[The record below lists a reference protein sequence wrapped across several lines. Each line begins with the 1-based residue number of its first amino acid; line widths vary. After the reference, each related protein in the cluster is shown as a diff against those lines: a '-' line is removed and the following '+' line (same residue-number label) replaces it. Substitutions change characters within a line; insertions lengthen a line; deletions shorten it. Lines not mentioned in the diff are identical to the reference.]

1 MVQGHDQKEGIGSM
15 NTDFMNSEVIDR
27 RMVETVTDSA
37 DLQQFLRA
45 PLEPTQTLRDSVE
58 KALQNYFDQLDG
70 QSVVDIYDMVLSEVE
85 APLLETVMK
94 YTRDNQT
101 KASVVLGL
109 NRGTLRKK
117 LKQYGM
123 L

>member
-1 MVQGHDQKEGIGSM
+1 M
-15 NTDFMNSEVIDR
+15 NTEALIRKVD
-27 RMVETVTDSA
+27 TVTDSS
-37 DLQQFLRA
+37 DLQNNLRA
-45 PLEPTQTLRDSVE
+45 PSESTQTLRDSVE
-58 KALQNYFDQLDG
+58 KALQNYFDHLDG
-70 QSVVDIYDMVLSEVE
+70 QPVVDLYDMVLSEVE

-101 KASVVLGL
+101 KASIVLGL

>member
-1 MVQGHDQKEGIGSM
+1 M
-15 NTDFMNSEVIDR
+15 NLVLNEPLASKVRDVSESNNTQEHLRVP
-27 RMVETVTDSA
+27 
-37 DLQQFLRA
+37 LQ
-45 PLEPTQTLRDSVE
+45 PSQTLRDSVE
-58 KALQNYFDQLDG
+58 KALQNYFDHLDG
-70 QSVVDIYDMVLSEVE
+70 QPVVDIYDMVLSEVE
-85 APLLETVMK
+85 VPLLETVMK

-101 KASVVLGL
+101 KASEVLGL

>member
-1 MVQGHDQKEGIGSM
+1 
-15 NTDFMNSEVIDR
+15 MNSYVLNVSDDKKVR
-27 RMVETVTDSA
+27 TVTEA
-37 DLQQFLRA
+37 NNLQQHLRA
-45 PLEPTQTLRDSVE
+45 PLEQSQTLRDSVA
-58 KALQNYFDQLDG
+58 KALQNYFDHLDG
-70 QSVVDIYDMVLSEVE
+70 QSVVDIYEMVLSEVE

-101 KASVVLGL
+101 KASLVLGL

>member
-1 MVQGHDQKEGIGSM
+1 MTDDTLMTSTGI
-15 NTDFMNSEVIDR
+15 NSPVSNDTAAPSPFRTEP
-27 RMVETVTDSA
+27 VTSE
-37 DLQQFLRA
+37 QTR
-45 PLEPTQTLRDSVE
+45 TLRDSVE
-58 KALQNYFDQLDG
+58 RALQNYFDQLDG
-70 QSVVDIYDMVLSEVE
+70 QPVVDLYDMVLSEVE
-85 APLLETVMK
+85 VPLLETVMK

-101 KASVVLGL
+101 KASTVLGL

>member
-1 MVQGHDQKEGIGSM
+1 M
-15 NTDFMNSEVIDR
+15 NTEALLR
-27 RMVETVTDSA
+27 KVEPVTDSSEQNN
-37 DLQQFLRA
+37 LLT
-45 PLEPTQTLRDSVE
+45 PSESSQTLRDSVE
-58 KALQNYFDQLDG
+58 KALQNYFDHLDG
-70 QSVVDIYDMVLSEVE
+70 QPVVDIYDMVLSEVE

-101 KASVVLGL
+101 KASIVLGL

>member
-1 MVQGHDQKEGIGSM
+1 M
-15 NTDFMNSEVIDR
+15 NTQALLRKVD
-27 RMVETVTDSA
+27 TVTEAANTPDQDSSF
-37 DLQQFLRA
+37 D
-45 PLEPTQTLRDSVE
+45 ENTQTLRDSVE
-58 KALQNYFDQLDG
+58 RALQNYFDNLDG
-70 QSVVDIYDMVLSEVE
+70 QPVSDVYEMVLSEIE

-101 KASVVLGL
+101 KASTVLGL

>member
-1 MVQGHDQKEGIGSM
+1 MNPQM
-15 NTDFMNSEVIDR
+15 NTVLDENRKTEVSNS
-27 RMVETVTDSA
+27 T

-58 KALQNYFDQLDG
+58 KAMQNYFDQLDG
-70 QSVVDIYDMVLSEVE
+70 QDVVNVYDMVLSEIE

-101 KASVVLGL
+101 KASEVLGL

>member
-1 MVQGHDQKEGIGSM
+1 M
-15 NTDFMNSEVIDR
+15 NTEALLRKVD
-27 RMVETVTDSA
+27 TVTEAANTPVQDSSFDA
-37 DLQQFLRA
+37 N
-45 PLEPTQTLRDSVE
+45 TQTLRDSVE
-58 KALQNYFDQLDG
+58 RALQNYFDNLDG
-70 QSVVDIYDMVLSEVE
+70 QEVTDVYNMVLSEVE

-101 KASVVLGL
+101 KASTVLGL

>member
-1 MVQGHDQKEGIGSM
+1 
-15 NTDFMNSEVIDR
+15 MNSPVLNFPSATK
-27 RMVETVTDSA
+27 VNTVTESNN
-37 DLQQFLRA
+37 LQDHLRA
-45 PLEPTQTLRDSVE
+45 PLEQSQTLRDSVE
-58 KALQNYFDQLDG
+58 KALQNYFDHLDG
-70 QSVVDIYDMVLSEVE
+70 QPVVDIYDMVLSEIE

-101 KASVVLGL
+101 KASIVLGL

>member
-1 MVQGHDQKEGIGSM
+1 M
-15 NTDFMNSEVIDR
+15 NTEALLRKVD
-27 RMVETVTDSA
+27 TVTEAANTQSTQESNIESQA
-37 DLQQFLRA
+37 
-45 PLEPTQTLRDSVE
+45 QTLRDSVE
-58 KALQNYFDQLDG
+58 RALQNYFDNLDG
-70 QSVVDIYDMVLSEVE
+70 QPVSDVYNMVLSEVE

-101 KASVVLGL
+101 KASTVLGL